1 MGSAAKRLSDRC
13 AAVVFGALVLSAL
26 AYLVLPVLIAMA
38 MSFDARDYLGRFP
51 PSQFSLQWYRE
62 FFSDPYYVNALR
74 NSVVLAMAS
83 ALASTAIGVAAAILL
98 DRFRFPGH
106 TALSV
111 FFLSPLIVPHVILG
125 FALLIFFS
133 MIGLFDGFARLL
145 GGHVIITLPYTIR
158 TTLASLVGIRKSL
171 GEAALSLGATEWRAF
186 WSVTFPLAK
195 TGIVAGAIFAFAIS
209 IEDLSVSLFLVDP
222 FSTTLPA
229 ALLTSMRVRFNLT
242 IAAASGVMILLTVGL
257 VFLLDRLVGLDR
269 LIGTG
274 IYRI

>member
-1 MGSAAKRLSDRC
+1 MGSSAKRVSDRC
-13 AAVVFGALVLSAL
+13 AVVVFGAVVLAAL
-26 AYLVLPVLIAMA
+26 AYLLLPVLVAMA
-38 MSFDARDYLGRFP
+38 MSFDAREYLGRFP

-62 FFSDPYYVNALR
+62 FFSDPYYMNALR
-74 NSVVLAMAS
+74 NSVVLAVVT
-83 ALASTAIGVAAAILL
+83 ALAATAIGVAAAVLL

-106 TALSV
+106 AALSV
-111 FFLSPLIVPHVILG
+111 FFLSPLVVPNVILG
-125 FALLIFFS
+125 FSLLIFFS
-133 MIGLFDGFARLL
+133 MIGLFDGFARLM
-145 GGHVIITLPYTIR
+145 GGHLVITLPYTIR

-171 GEAALSLGATEWRAF
+171 GEAALSLGATEWQAF

-209 IEDLSVSLFLVDP
+209 IEDLSLSLFLVDP
-222 FSTTLPA
+222 FSITLPA

-269 LIGTG
+269 VIGTG
-274 IYRI
+274 VYRT

>member
-1 MGSAAKRLSDRC
+1 MGSRAKRVSDRC
-13 AAVVFGALVLSAL
+13 AVVVFGAVVLAAL
-26 AYLVLPVLIAMA
+26 AYLLLPVLVAMA
-38 MSFDARDYLGRFP
+38 MSFDAREYLGRFP
-51 PSQFSLQWYRE
+51 PSQLSLQWYRE
-62 FFSDPYYVNALR
+62 FFSDPYYMNALR
-74 NSVVLAMAS
+74 NSVVLAVVT
-83 ALASTAIGVAAAILL
+83 ALAATAIGVAAAVLL

-106 TALSV
+106 AALSV
-111 FFLSPLIVPHVILG
+111 FFLSPLVVPNVILG
-125 FALLIFFS
+125 FSLLIFFS

-145 GGHVIITLPYTIR
+145 GGHLVITLPYTIR

-171 GEAALSLGATEWRAF
+171 GEAALSLGATEWQAF

-209 IEDLSVSLFLVDP
+209 IEDLSLSLFLVDP
-222 FSTTLPA
+222 FSMTLPA

-269 LIGTG
+269 VIGTG
-274 IYRI
+274 VYRT